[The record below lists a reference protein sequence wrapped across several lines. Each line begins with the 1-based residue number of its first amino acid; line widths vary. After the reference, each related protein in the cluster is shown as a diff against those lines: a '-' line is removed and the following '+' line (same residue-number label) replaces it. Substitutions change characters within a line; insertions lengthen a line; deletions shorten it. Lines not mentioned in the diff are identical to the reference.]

1 MTPILHAGQ
10 MSVWQLLLVGLV
22 MVLGLVGVL
31 VPGVPGRWLVWAG
44 MLWWSL
50 HVQTGLAWT
59 LLVASTV
66 VLLVDQVVV
75 WQLPPRRIREVGV
88 MPKLAVWAGTGALLG
103 FVVLPVVGAIP
114 GFIGG
119 IYLSERRR
127 LGGHGPAAA
136 STRAVMRAVGT
147 SVLVELFAS
156 LLVVGAWLGAVV
168 WG

>member
-1 MTPILHAGQ
+1 M
-10 MSVWQLLLVGLV
+10 
-22 MVLGLVGVL
+22 
-31 VPGVPGRWLVWAG
+31 
-44 MLWWSL
+44 
-50 HVQTGLAWT
+50 
-59 LLVASTV
+59 
-66 VLLVDQVVV
+66 
-75 WQLPPRRIREVGV
+75 
-88 MPKLAVWAGTGALLG
+88 
-103 FVVLPVVGAIP
+103 VGAIP

-119 IYLSERRR
+119 IYLNERRR